1 MILSESLFDEE
12 LVREDIDNI
21 RRFWNRIK
29 NFIKE

>member
-29 NFIKE
+29 NFIEE